1 MQRNVSQHTI
11 QKLITAMF
19 IEEVFITDITLD
31 QSRYKAI
38 GEQIKRW
45 DACTLCS

>member
-1 MQRNVSQHTI
+1 MQRNLSQHTT
-11 QKLITAMF
+11 QKLITPMF

-31 QSRYKAI
+31 QSRYQAT
-38 GEQIKRW
+38 GEQTKRW